1 MRHGGIF
8 SALFGT
14 PLTATLFAMMV
25 VDVGLMLTVAF
36 VPGFL
41 AALIAYSISL
51 KAGIA
56 PTRFVMEAPPLDAR
70 TVVRTAVLAMC
81 CAVVAVIFCQMLH
94 FLSMRFP
101 NCCRIRG
108 CGLLQAV
115 RLWWRCP
122 T

>member
-1 MRHGGIF
+1 
-8 SALFGT
+8 
-14 PLTATLFAMMV
+14 
-25 VDVGLMLTVAF
+25 MLTVAF
-36 VPGFL
+36 RAGLL

-56 PTRFVMEAPPLDAR
+56 PTRFVMAPPLDAR
-70 TVVRTAVLAMC
+70 TVVRTAVLGH
-81 CAVVAVIFCQMLH
+81 VLRGGGGD
-94 FLSMRFP
+94 FLPDAALFEHEIP
-101 NCCRIRG
+101 NRCRIRG